1 VNKKITGACF
11 MTSELYDAYQKYF
24 EIILAETPELKEI
37 AYQIRFKVL
46 CEEQRI
52 PGFDQTSYPEKLEKD
67 DFDDRALHAVVKH
80 RPSGQFVGTVRL
92 VLPDVS
98 APDKPFP
105 VESYTHLDIEYLK
118 NHNVSRLETA
128 EISRFLVIKEFQRRK
143 GDLFQE
149 LDENK
154 EKTEN
159 NTEDNFPAKH
169 RDRRVS
175 ANITL
180 ILMAAVVQ
188 MSVKSNTENWLS
200 FISPALNRLLSQS
213 GMDSVPIGPLIECH
227 GLRQPFFARMTDI
240 LIKTHKDYQDVWEIL
255 TDQGKILP
263 VKITHLI

>member
-1 VNKKITGACF
+1 
-11 MTSELYDAYQKYF
+11 MMSELYDAYQKYF
-24 EIILAETPELKEI
+24 EIVLAETPELKEI
-37 AYQIRFKVL
+37 AYQIRYHVL
-46 CEEQRI
+46 CQEQRI
-52 PGFDQTSYPEKLEKD
+52 PGFDQSSYPEKLEKD
-67 DFDDRALHAVVKH
+67 DFDDRAMHAVVMH
-80 RPSGQFVGTVRL
+80 RPSGKFIGTVRL

-105 VESYTHLDIEYLK
+105 VESYTHLDIEYLR
-118 NHNVSRLETA
+118 NHSVSRLETA

-143 GDLFQE
+143 GDLFRE
-149 LDENK
+149 MDENK
-154 EKTEN
+154 DKTEN
-159 NTEDNFPAKH
+159 TAENNSAAKQKE
-169 RDRRVS
+169 RRVS

-200 FISPALNRLLSQS
+200 FISPALNRLLSQV

-227 GLRQPFFARMTDI
+227 GLRQPFFAKMTDI

-263 VKITHLI
+263 AKMHT

>member
-1 VNKKITGACF
+1 
-11 MTSELYDAYQKYF
+11 MMSELYDAYQKYF
-24 EIILAETPELKEI
+24 EIVLAETPELKEI

-52 PGFDQTSYPEKLEKD
+52 PGFDQTSYPEELEKD
-67 DFDDRALHAVVKH
+67 EFDERAMHALIKH
-80 RPSGQFVGTVRL
+80 RSSGNFIATVRL
-92 VLPDVS
+92 VLPDAN
-98 APDKPFP
+98 APNKPFP
-105 VESYTHLDIEYLK
+105 VESYTHLDKEYLK
-118 NHNVSRLETA
+118 NQNVSRLETA

-143 GDLFQE
+143 GDLFRE

-154 EKTEN
+154 DKTEN
-159 NTEDNFPAKH
+159 NVENNFPAKH

-188 MSVKSNTENWLS
+188 MSVKSSTENWLS
-200 FISPALNRLLSQS
+200 FISPALNRLLSQA
-213 GMDSVPIGPLIECH
+213 GMESVPIGPLIECH

-255 TDQGKILP
+255 TDQGKTLP
-263 VKITHLI
+263 VKMRA